1 MKSKVTLAKRLLL
14 AAAAT
19 VFVFTF
25 LVVSAGAQELRGK
38 ITGRVM
44 DPNGST
50 IPGAT
55 VKITNSERNST
66 QTVTTN
72 DDGVFVAPYLLPGSY
87 QVLVEVAGFKKSI
100 QDKVQVAINETRT
113 LDIKLDVG
121 TPQETVTV
129 TSDPAQLNAADSNL
143 GLTIDRKRVD
153 ELPSVH
159 GDPYHLINL
168 TPGVAYTG
176 STRLDRPFEP
186 THIANFAMSGARG
199 IRSDLL
205 IDGAPST
212 ATANAN
218 EVIAS
223 YVPTT
228 DATQEFKVQTATYDA
243 QFGNTEGGVTSIVT
257 KGGTNDYHGSV
268 YYWIE
273 PGGMAANDF
282 FGNASRQGRPFT
294 YSNRP
299 GFTIGGPV
307 SIPKVYDGKNKTFF
321 FFSFEQIA
329 DSRPRFDA
337 NFIWSP
343 TDALKNGDFS
353 AYNNQVKIYDPLTG
367 TFNPTTGVTTNRTQF
382 TNNIIPANRINPVA
396 RAVVAFMGSPKQTA
410 PCTSTPCPLLNNN
423 IRDST
428 LAEVLNPPYRNYTT
442 RIDQNIGDKDRL
454 FGRYSWYNR
463 TSSYNNYTDSIYVGD
478 RFLFISKQAV
488 VDEVHTFNANTVLNL
503 RYGFNRFIRGS
514 DAPEGQYG
522 LDLTTLGFPAAYNS
536 AIGEGVRRFPRFD
549 FNCTGCTG
557 TPVANGHTN
566 EFRPVSSHFVTAVL
580 NRTQGIHTFRF
591 GGEMR
596 IYREDDSFKS
606 NQQSGQFIFDNAWSR
621 IGSASSNDVEGIG
634 AFASFLLG
642 YPSTMTIVRASDYS
656 EYSKTWGFFGQDDI
670 RINKKLTLNVGL
682 RWEFEQSLTERQN
695 KSVSGFDLNYVQPF
709 NGQAQTNFL
718 LIPAT
723 DVLRTTYGLGNI
735 SSRGGLLFAGKDTG
749 PGLYSTPKGGLLPRV
764 GFAYQWNDKTVIR
777 GGFGL
782 YQGFL
787 GERRGDVIQPGYTQ
801 TTTQAFTTG
810 PNGAP
815 LPFLISNPFPSG
827 ITEPSGN
834 ALGRQTALG
843 QTVTFFNQN
852 PRVAKQ
858 LRFSFGVQRELW
870 GGWVLDASFVG
881 DHGSDIEITRN
892 LNAQPLNT
900 LNTDNSRTVAQ
911 NTNNTNLGATVRN
924 PYCTTIVNNACTG
937 PLFTGAGTTISRRTL
952 LSPFPNFGA
961 INTSNND
968 GTSWYNS
975 AQFSLNKRFSN
986 GYGLQFAYTRS
997 KWIEAVEY
1005 LNAADTT
1012 PNRAI
1017 AAQDVPNRFSMS
1029 GFYELP
1035 FGKGQPFL
1043 SNANRWVDMIIG
1055 GWQIE
1060 GTYTYQSGFPIRF
1073 ANDAFYLG
1081 GKIAI
1086 PKSEQSVSRWFN
1098 TSAFV
1103 SVVGGNPTCAA
1114 FPTGS
1119 ANCATPVDHLRTL
1132 PFFFADVRSDPI
1144 NNADLGLRKDIH
1156 IREAMKVQLRM
1167 EFINAFNHPLLNTG
1181 TASTVVN
1188 PGSAT
1193 FGQVV
1198 ASNQQN
1204 YARRAQLMVKFIF

>member
-1 MKSKVTLAKRLLL
+1 MKSKVTLIKNLLL
-14 AAAAT
+14 PIAAAF
-19 VFVFTF
+19 FVFTF
-25 LVVSAGAQELRGK
+25 LLASAGAQELRGK
-38 ITGRVM
+38 ISGRVV
-44 DPNGST
+44 DPNGAAV
-50 IPGAT
+50 PGASVKVIDVTRNNT
-55 VKITNSERNST
+55 VSL
-66 QTVTTN
+66 TTN
-72 DDGVFVAPYLLPGSY
+72 DNGLFTAPYLLPGTY
-87 QVLVEVAGFKKSI
+87 QVLVEIAGFKKSI
-100 QDKVQVAINETRT
+100 QDKVVVAINETRD
-113 LDIKLDVG
+113 LEIKLDLG

-129 TSDPAQLNAADSNL
+129 TSDPAQLNVADPNL

-257 KGGTNDYHGSV
+257 KGGTNAYHGSA

-282 FGNASRQGRPFT
+282 FGNANRQGRPFT

-299 GFTIGGPV
+299 GFTVGGPL
-307 SIPKVYDGKNKTFF
+307 SIPKVYNGKDKTFF
-321 FFSFEQIA
+321 FFAFEQIA

-337 NFIWSP
+337 NLIWSP

-367 TFNPTTGVTTNRTQF
+367 TFNAATGVTTNRTQF

-396 RAVVAFMGSPKQTA
+396 RAVLAYMGSPKQPA
-410 PCTSTPCPLLNNN
+410 PSPFLLTNN
-423 IRDST
+423 IRDSQ
-428 LAEVLNPPYRNYTT
+428 LAELLNPPYRNYTT
-442 RIDQNIGDKDRL
+442 RIDQNIGDKDRV

-463 TSSYNNYTDSIYVGD
+463 KSTYNNYTDSIYVGD

-488 VDEVHTFNANTVLNL
+488 LDEVHTFNANTVVNL

-522 LDLTTLGFPAAYNS
+522 LDLTTLGFPAAYNN

-580 NRTQGIHTFRF
+580 NRTQGIHTLRF

-606 NQQSGQFIFDNAWSR
+606 NQQSGQFIFDNAFTR
-621 IGSASSNDVEGIG
+621 IGSASTNDVEGIG
-634 AFASFLLG
+634 AFAAFLLG
-642 YPSTMTIVRASDYS
+642 YSSTMTIVRASDYS

-682 RWEFEQSLTERQN
+682 RWEFEQSLTERQD

-709 NGQAQTNFL
+709 NGQAQTNFA

-723 DVLRTTYGLGNI
+723 DVLRTTYGLSTI
-735 SSRGGLLFAGKDTG
+735 SSKGGLLFAGKDTG
-749 PGLYSTPKGGLLPRV
+749 RGLYNTPKGGLLPRV
-764 GFAYQWNDKTVIR
+764 GFAYQWNDKTVFR

-815 LPFLISNPFPSG
+815 LPNLISNPFPSG

-843 QTVTFFNQN
+843 QGVTFFNQN

-858 LRFSFGVQRELW
+858 LRFSIGLQRELW

-881 DHGSDIEITRN
+881 DHGYDIEIARN

-900 LNTDNSRTVAQ
+900 LNRDNSRTVAQ

-924 PYCTTIVNNACTG
+924 PFCTTITNNVCTG
-937 PLFTGAGTTISRRTL
+937 PLFTGTGTTISRRTL
-952 LSPFPNFGA
+952 LSPYPNFGA
-961 INTSNND
+961 ITTSNND

-975 AQFSLNKRFSN
+975 AQFSLNKRFSK

-997 KWIEAVEY
+997 KWLEAVEY

-1035 FGKGQPFL
+1035 FGKGQTFF
-1043 SNANRWVDMIIG
+1043 SDANKWVDMIVG

-1081 GKIAI
+1081 GQIAI
-1086 PKSEQSVSRWFN
+1086 PKDQQTVARWFN
-1098 TSAFV
+1098 TQAFV
-1103 SVVGGNPTCAA
+1103 SVVGGNPTCGSNPA
-1114 FPTGS
+1114 GS

-1181 TASTVVN
+1181 TAGVVVN